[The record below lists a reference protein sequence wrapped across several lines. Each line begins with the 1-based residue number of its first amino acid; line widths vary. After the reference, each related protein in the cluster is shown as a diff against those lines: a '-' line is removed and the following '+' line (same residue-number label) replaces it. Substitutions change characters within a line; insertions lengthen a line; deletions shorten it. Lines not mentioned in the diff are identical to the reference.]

1 MMKRRSLLT
10 TGASAVALASLPLAA
25 SAQGR
30 KDSLVLGMALEP
42 APGLDPTVGAAQ
54 SISEITL
61 YNVYE
66 TLAKINEDGSVSPL
80 LAESWEVSPDLKS
93 YTFKLRK
100 GVKFHNGEPFNA
112 AAVKFSFE
120 RAGSENSVNK
130 DKRKFAALTSVA
142 AIDEHTVVVLNSQI
156 DPNFLFGLATG
167 PAVIVEPK
175 SAETNG
181 TKPVGTGPYKV
192 DAWNK
197 GASVVLSKWD
207 GYRNA
212 SAIKLKKVTFRFIS
226 DAAAQAAA
234 VLAGDVDLFPRI
246 ATRTV
251 PQFKANPNFQVL
263 IGNSQG
269 KTILTINNKKKPLDD
284 VRVRRAIL
292 AAIDR
297 KAVVEG
303 GADGF
308 GSPIGSHYVRGLPG
322 FIDTTG
328 VNPFNID
335 KAKALLAEA
344 GVKTPLELSLKLP
357 PPAYARQG
365 GEVIAAQL
373 AKIGIVAKIENVEW
387 AQWLSGPFG
396 KGEFDLTIVLHVEP
410 FDLGNY
416 ANPNYYWGYNNPA
429 FNELYN
435 KINNAPRADE
445 RNKLLGQA
453 QQMLA
458 NDAVNGFLFQPQL
471 PTVANKR
478 LKGMWKDMPTFV
490 NDLSALSWS

>member
-1 MMKRRSLLT
+1 MVNRRSLLSST
-10 TGASAVALASLPLAA
+10 VAGAALASLPLG
-25 SAQGR
+25 AQSQSK
-30 KDSLVLGMALEP
+30 KDTLVLGMALEP
-42 APGLDPTVGAAQ
+42 APGLDPTGGAAQ

-61 YNVYE
+61 YNVFE
-66 TLAKINEDGSVSPL
+66 TLTKINEDGSVSPL

-112 AAVKFSFE
+112 NAVKFSFE
-120 RAGSENSVNK
+120 RAGAENSINK
-130 DKRKFAALTSVA
+130 DKRKFAAFTRVA
-142 AIDEHTVVVLNSQI
+142 AIDEHTVVVLTSTL

-175 SAETNG
+175 SAESNA

-192 DAWNK
+192 EAWNK
-197 GASVVLSKWD
+197 GASVVLAKWD
-207 GYRNA
+207 GFRNA
-212 SAIKLKKVTFRFIS
+212 AAIKLKKVTFRFIS
-226 DAAAQAAA
+226 DPAAQAAA
-234 VLAGDVDLFPRI
+234 VLSGDVDVFPRI
-246 ATRTV
+246 GTRVV
-251 PQFKANPNFQVL
+251 PQFKANAKFQVL

-292 AAIDR
+292 AALDR
-297 KAVVEG
+297 KAIVEG
-303 GADGF
+303 AADGY
-308 GSPIGSHYVRGLPG
+308 GAPIGSHYVRGLPG

-373 AKIGIVAKIENVEW
+373 AKIGIVAKIENVDW

-416 ANPNYYWGYNNPA
+416 ANPNYYWGYNNPK
-429 FNELYN
+429 FNELHG
-435 KINNAPRADE
+435 KINNTPRADE

-478 LKGMWKDMPTFV
+478 IKGLWKDMPTFV
-490 NDLSALSWS
+490 NDLSAISWS